1 MGPRMAIQ
9 SVTYTQP
16 QAVQHSPSDAR
27 QSLRS
32 QLTSMIA
39 EALAEK
45 QLSQV
50 DAARMC
56 DTDQPTLSKILAG
69 RKQNASSEKL
79 LCWLMALG
87 WDVEIRLKRS
97 AGVGKPGVVLDE

>member
-1 MGPRMAIQ
+1 M
-9 SVTYTQP
+9 
-16 QAVQHSPSDAR
+16 
-27 QSLRS
+27 
-32 QLTSMIA
+32 TSMIA
-39 EALAEK
+39 EALAER

-87 WDVEIRLKRS
+87 WDVEIRLKRT
-97 AGVGKPGVVLDE
+97 AGVGKPGVMLDE

>member
-1 MGPRMAIQ
+1 MPHP
-9 SVTYTQP
+9 SNFSHS
-16 QAVQHSPSDAR
+16 AVQQTEHFGRLDAR

-32 QLTSMIA
+32 ALTSMMA
-39 EALAEK
+39 EALAER

-69 RKQNASSEKL
+69 RKQSASVEKL

-87 WDVEIRLKRS
+87 WDVEIHLKR
-97 AGVGKPGVVLDE
+97 AAAAGKPAVMFDE

>member
-1 MGPRMAIQ
+1 MPIKSATSSIQ
-9 SVTYTQP
+9 QTE
-16 QAVQHSPSDAR
+16 QHVSSDSR
-27 QSLRS
+27 QSLRIE
-32 QLTSMIA
+32 LTSRIA
-39 EALAEK
+39 EAIAEK

-87 WDVEIRLKRS
+87 WDVEICLRRS
-97 AGVGKPGVVLDE
+97 AGAGRPVVVFDE

>member
-1 MGPRMAIQ
+1 MPSQPVISA
-9 SVTYTQP
+9 SP
-16 QAVQHSPSDAR
+16 QAPHRSAFNASQM
-27 QSLRS
+27 LRS
-32 QLTSMIA
+32 QLTAMIA

-69 RKQNASSEKL
+69 RKQTASSEKL

-97 AGVGKPGVVLDE
+97 AGVGRPWVILDE

>member
-1 MGPRMAIQ
+1 MGPKMAIQ
-9 SVTYTQP
+9 SVTSTLP
-16 QAVQHSPSDAR
+16 QAAQHVPSDAR

-39 EALAEK
+39 EALAER

-69 RKQNASSEKL
+69 KNQNASSEKL

-97 AGVGKPGVVLDE
+97 ADVGRPGVMLDE

>member
-1 MGPRMAIQ
+1 MTHQ
-9 SVTYTQP
+9 SNL
-16 QAVQHSPSDAR
+16 SPSAVKQIGHFGHLDAR

-32 QLTSMIA
+32 ALTSMMA
-39 EALAEK
+39 EALAER

-50 DAARMC
+50 NAARMC

-87 WDVEIRLKRS
+87 WDVEIHLKQAARTGRPS
-97 AGVGKPGVVLDE
+97 VMFNE

>member
-1 MGPRMAIQ
+1 MPIQ
-9 SVTYTQP
+9 SVTSISP
-16 QAVQHSPSDAR
+16 QAAHRVSFDAR

-39 EALAEK
+39 EALAER

-97 AGVGKPGVVLDE
+97 AGVGKPGVMLDE

>member
-1 MGPRMAIQ
+1 MSHQ
-9 SVTYTQP
+9 STVSLN
-16 QAVQHSPSDAR
+16 AVVQTEHLGTVDAR

-32 QLTSMIA
+32 ALTSMMA
-39 EALAEK
+39 EALAER

-50 DAARMC
+50 NAARMC

-87 WDVEIRLKRS
+87 WDVEIHLKR
-97 AGVGKPGVVLDE
+97 AAATGKPSVIFNE

>member
-1 MGPRMAIQ
+1 
-9 SVTYTQP
+9 
-16 QAVQHSPSDAR
+16 
-27 QSLRS
+27 
-32 QLTSMIA
+32 
-39 EALAEK
+39 
-45 QLSQV
+45 
-50 DAARMC
+50 MC

-97 AGVGKPGVVLDE
+97 ADVGRPEVMLDE